1 MTPVSLAPGG
11 RPVIIRAWLYI
22 MAALVFLMVVVGGAT
37 RLTESGLSIVEWKP
51 VTGTLPPL
59 SESDW
64 NAEFEKYKAIPQYQL
79 LNRGMTLSEFKMIFW
94 WEWGH
99 RLLGRLIGVAFF
111 VPFLWF
117 ISRGWVSRNLKSR
130 LWFIFAL
137 GALQGGVGWWM
148 VASGLAE
155 RTEVSQYRL
164 AIHLVLACVIFIAM
178 VWTAERLN
186 AQRTAPATPRLRGT
200 AVVLAIF
207 VLFQIYLGAIVAG
220 LRAGM
225 TFNTWPLMDGQFIP
239 SLSDVLAMSPSWRN
253 AFENALTVQFNHR
266 MAGYA
271 LWAVAVLHAIDAA
284 RSGARDQA
292 IMATLI
298 AAAVTLQA
306 ALGIFTLVYQV
317 PILLALAHQAFAIL
331 ILGLAVVHV
340 ERLIPRKEKATAAS
354 AAVARA

>member
-1 MTPVSLAPGG
+1 MTPVSLAPAG
-11 RPVIIRAWLYI
+11 RSTIIRAWLYL

-64 NAEFEKYKAIPQYQL
+64 NAEFEKYKTIPQYQL
-79 LNRGMTLSEFKMIFW
+79 LNRGMTLSEFKTIFW

-99 RLLGRLIGVAFF
+99 RLLGRLIGFAFF

-117 ISRGWVSRNLKSR
+117 ISRGWVSRSLKSR

-137 GALQGGVGWWM
+137 GALQGAAGWWM

-164 AIHLVLACVIFIAM
+164 AVHLVLACIIFIAM
-178 VWTAERLN
+178 LWTAERMN
-186 AQRTAPATPRLRGT
+186 APRTAPANPRLRGT
-200 AVVLAIF
+200 AVLLVIF
-207 VLFQIYLGAIVAG
+207 VLFQIYLGAMVAG

-239 SLSDVLAMSPSWRN
+239 ALSDLLAMSPSWRN

-266 MAGYA
+266 MAAYA
-271 LWAVAVLHAIDAA
+271 LWLIAILHAVDAA
-284 RSGARDQA
+284 RSGVRNEAV
-292 IMATLI
+292 MAALI
-298 AAAVTLQA
+298 AAGVTVQA

-331 ILGLAVVHV
+331 ILGLAVVHL
-340 ERLIPRKEKATAAS
+340 ERLSPRKEKATAAS